1 MAEFRSQG
9 ASCMVRGSSLCCQ
22 QSSANCIIRYI
33 LMGALSGQLEI
44 RAELGSL
51 NRSGS
56 QQQAT
61 LTSIMDMPDRQG
73 QHLANRLACCSI
85 KSTTDMRLH

>member
-33 LMGALSGQLEI
+33 LMGALSGQLI

-61 LTSIMDMPDRQG
+61 LTCIMDMSDRQER
-73 QHLANRLACCSI
+73 HLVNRLACCSI
-85 KSTTDMRLH
+85 RFTTDMRLH